1 VPSKALAILA
11 AIPLIAQFEGCAS
24 SPAQTSAKVP
34 ATTAQPEQKKSTP
47 PVVQEPKG
55 FAEYVQ
61 RGDAAWQAQDLDR
74 AIYYYVQAMGKSPND
89 AATLAKMGTIE
100 DGRGNSALAETAFE
114 LAHSADPQEPRIAER
129 LARLYLQH
137 GKVDSAAEIYT
148 QVLALDP
155 RRTRGLD
162 GMGEVCLARSD
173 YVQSISYFDRAL
185 AAEKPDAAA
194 VLAHRGYAK
203 LRIDDLAGA
212 EADLRAALTV
222 APREDAWRYL
232 GDLQVR
238 RGDTG
243 AALDSLLNF
252 MDTAQA
258 YNEIGVVFMNMRNYR
273 DAREYFSKAIRA
285 SAAWFEEAQKNLALA
300 DEHLKN
306 SAG

>member
-1 VPSKALAILA
+1 VASKAHAILA
-11 AIPLIAQFEGCAS
+11 AIALIVQFVGCAS
-24 SPAQTSAKVP
+24 SPAQSGAKSPAAAAKPEEKRSARS
-34 ATTAQPEQKKSTP
+34 AAQDA
-47 PVVQEPKG
+47 KG
-55 FAEYVQ
+55 FAQDVQ

-74 AIYYYVQAMGKSPND
+74 AVYYYVQAMGKSPHD

-114 LAHSADPQEPRIAER
+114 MAHSADPQEPRIAER

-137 GKVDSAAEIYT
+137 GKVDGAAEIYS

-155 RRTRGLD
+155 YRTRALD

-173 YVQSISYFDRAL
+173 YVT
-185 AAEKPDAAA
+185 
-194 VLAHRGYAK
+194 HRGYAK
-203 LRIDDLAGA
+203 LHVNDLAGA
-212 EADLRAALTV
+212 EADLRAALAV
-222 APREDAWRYL
+222 SPREDAWRYL

-258 YNEIGVVFMNMRNYR
+258 YNEIGVVFMNMRNYSNAS
-273 DAREYFSKAIRA
+273 DYFGKAIKA
-285 SAAWFEEAQKNLALA
+285 SASWFEEAQKNLALA